1 MASDNIFEELAQELN
16 TLSSEIQEAYEE
28 ATKEEIRVAGNT
40 LEKNLIRGAGK
51 NTEFSSTLIQNLNN
65 SIQKTENF
73 VKGQYYE
80 VDIDWNDDD
89 IVNTDLGIG
98 YGKYA
103 DIPRGKKKRNYS
115 LSPATYRDLAYI
127 INYGRGAN
135 FSQTDTKVILGNYFI
150 QKANRSVKKWK
161 NKRDTNFKVKLDLL
175 AIKKFDKG

>member
-1 MASDNIFEELAQELN
+1 MESDNIFEKLAQELN
-16 TLSSEIQEAYEE
+16 TLPNEIQEAYEE

-51 NTEFSSTLIQNLNN
+51 STEFSSSLIQNLNN
-65 SIQKTENF
+65 NMQKTENF

-80 VDIDWNDDD
+80 IDIDWNDNN

-103 DIPRGKKKRNYS
+103 DVPRARKKRNYS
-115 LSPATYRDLAYI
+115 LRPATYKDLAYI

-135 FSQTDTKVILGNYFI
+135 FSQTGTKVILGNYFI
-150 QKANRSVKKWK
+150 QKAARSVKKWK
-161 NKRDTNFKVKLDLL
+161 EKRDLVFRTKLDLL
-175 AIKKFDKG
+175 ATKKFDK